1 MSLARAKR
9 PGGWAKRLLGTP
21 GRVACC
27 AAVVLFLWAVSKF
40 YDPATGFTSL
50 IEIGDKLGEN
60 KVSQLKQVPHYIYT
74 DSYGYDGAYYVQ
86 LALNPTLDNP
96 ELKTSI
102 DNLPYRAKRIL
113 FCWIAWLA
121 GLGQA
126 EWVVQAHAL
135 LNVVCW
141 LALAWLLLR
150 WFPPTDWE
158 SVLRWFAVM
167 FSHGVC
173 MSVRLSLVDAPSLLL
188 VALAMRW
195 VEDGR
200 RGAGIATLALA
211 GLGKET
217 SLLAVAGVADFDW
230 RAPRTW
236 WRPALTALVVAL
248 PLFAWMGYIR
258 WTFGPADDTG
268 FGNFTLP
275 LAGLVEKWNDVFHNL
290 QLRTDSTLRW
300 ATLAAIFALTVQ
312 WLFFVLRWRPS
323 EAWWRLGA
331 AYAGMLIF
339 LSTPVWEGFPG
350 ASTRVLLPM
359 TLAFN
364 ICVPRGRK
372 WLAVLI
378 AGNLTVVASYR
389 EFSPPSRDFMVV
401 SGARAVLR
409 TVRVEPISG
418 WSGNESNLGD
428 RWRWCAGDG
437 VLRIR
442 NDSGGALTLA
452 LQGAIAS
459 AHDQRR
465 VKAVA
470 RDDMRWSAELSAEKT
485 VEFRFGVVAPPGET
499 LLHFTSDQPGHKIGT
514 DPRALAFKITNLE
527 VVVKPS
533 DGAR

>member
-1 MSLARAKR
+1 M
-9 PGGWAKRLLGTP
+9 
-21 GRVACC
+21 
-27 AAVVLFLWAVSKF
+27 
-40 YDPATGFTSL
+40 
-50 IEIGDKLGEN
+50 
-60 KVSQLKQVPHYIYT
+60 
-74 DSYGYDGAYYVQ
+74 
-86 LALNPTLDNP
+86 
-96 ELKTSI
+96 
-102 DNLPYRAKRIL
+102 
-113 FCWIAWLA
+113 
-121 GLGQA
+121 
-126 EWVVQAHAL
+126 
-135 LNVVCW
+135 
-141 LALAWLLLR
+141 
-150 WFPPTDWE
+150 
-158 SVLRWFAVM
+158 
-167 FSHGVC
+167 
-173 MSVRLSLVDAPSLLL
+173 
-188 VALAMRW
+188 
-195 VEDGR
+195 
-200 RGAGIATLALA
+200 
-211 GLGKET
+211 
-217 SLLAVAGVADFDW
+217 
-230 RAPRTW
+230 
-236 WRPALTALVVAL
+236 
-248 PLFAWMGYIR
+248 
-258 WTFGPADDTG
+258 
-268 FGNFTLP
+268 
-275 LAGLVEKWNDVFHNL
+275 
-290 QLRTDSTLRW
+290 
-300 ATLAAIFALTVQ
+300 
-312 WLFFVLRWRPS
+312 
-323 EAWWRLGA
+323 
-331 AYAGMLIF
+331 
-339 LSTPVWEGFPG
+339 WEGFPG